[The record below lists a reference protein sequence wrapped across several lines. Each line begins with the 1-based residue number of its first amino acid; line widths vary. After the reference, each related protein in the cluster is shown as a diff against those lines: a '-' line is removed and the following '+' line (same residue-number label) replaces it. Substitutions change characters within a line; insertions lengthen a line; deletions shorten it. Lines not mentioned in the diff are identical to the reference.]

1 MDSRGFAPLA
11 ASDARVLILGSLP
24 GAESLRQRRY
34 YAQPRNA
41 FWPIMGALFG
51 AGPDRPYEARVLRL
65 LARRI
70 TVWDVCKR
78 AYRTG
83 SLDSS
88 IVRGSIVVNDFAA
101 FFAGHPRLTLV
112 CFNGATAEALYRRLV
127 LPGLA
132 AGAAT
137 IPLRRLPSTS
147 PAHATLAFATKLEA
161 WAPLATAAVPTR
173 GGRR

>member
-1 MDSRGFAPLA
+1 MDSRGFTALA
-11 ASDARVLILGSLP
+11 RGDARVLVLGSLP

-51 AGPDRPYEARVLRL
+51 AAPERPYEARVRKL
-65 LARRI
+65 LARRVA
-70 TVWDVCKR
+70 VWDVCKR
-78 AYRTG
+78 AHRSG

-88 IVRGSIVVNDFAA
+88 IDRDSIVVNDFASFIA
-101 FFAGHPRLTLV
+101 SHPGLRLI
-112 CFNGATAEALYRRLV
+112 CFNGATAAALYRRLV

-132 AGAAT
+132 ARAAASPT
-137 IPLRRLPSTS
+137 RRLPSTS
-147 PAHATLAFATKLEA
+147 PAYAALSFAAKLEA
-161 WAPLATAAVPTR
+161 WAPVALAAGPTR